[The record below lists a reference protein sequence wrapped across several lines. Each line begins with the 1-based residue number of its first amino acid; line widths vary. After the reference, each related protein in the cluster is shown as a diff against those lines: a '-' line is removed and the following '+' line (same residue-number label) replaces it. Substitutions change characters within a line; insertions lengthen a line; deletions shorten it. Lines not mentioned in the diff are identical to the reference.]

1 MAAALW
7 EMPRAGPHRQLMST
21 AISSTLNVAMWE
33 GAMQDQPER
42 FSLAAAITAVFT
54 LGCTIGVL
62 YLPLVL
68 R

>member
-1 MAAALW
+1 MT
-7 EMPRAGPHRQLMST
+7 T
-21 AISSTLNVAMWE
+21 AISSTSNVAIQE
-33 GAMQDQPER
+33 GAMQEDGER
-42 FSLAAAITAVFT
+42 LSRAATIAAVFA